1 MRLISRPLPG
11 MLVLQAEPR
20 VDQRGYFARCFC
32 RTELA
37 QWGVTAPIEQANLS
51 FSERALTLRGLHYQ
65 VGPSRDQ
72 GRHLPAGHAP
82 RRRPRPAG
90 GFADLRRARG
100 RGTLRHQQAIAGDP
114 ARLRPRVHD
123 PRERHAPA
131 HMVSSAYD
139 PTRERAVRWD
149 DPGFAIEWPDQP
161 RATSPRDAA
170 IPDFDPSHHLAA

>member
-65 VGPSRDQ
+65 VGPSAETKVVTCLQ
-72 GRHLPAGHAP
+72 GSLQRRGP
-82 RRRPRPAG
+82 RSAG
-90 GFADLRRARG
+90 GFADLRRARR
-100 RGTLRHQQAIAGDP
+100 RGALRQQ
-114 ARLRPRVHD
+114 
-123 PRERHAPA
+123 
-131 HMVSSAYD
+131 
-139 PTRERAVRWD
+139 
-149 DPGFAIEWPDQP
+149 
-161 RATSPRDAA
+161 
-170 IPDFDPSHHLAA
+170 